1 MLPYL
6 ANLTAFHSADPNRL
20 RELETLLS
28 QQAPSCPIV
37 RAHPNWIVQMRP
49 LPHGPEFTATLA
61 ENGLFF
67 VEGPEYFQSKL
78 GEINAHPLLHALRQ
92 DDPDFL
98 KFDADLGFLHIDT
111 EGQATLV
118 RSSAGRVPLYVWALA
133 GVVAISSTLQ
143 QRIHCFPDHPADLDP
158 LVCAM
163 HASGVLVFPNG
174 RTSLAGVQMLET
186 GHFLRVRVDGV
197 AHPRKYWPV
206 PCATLTPT
214 PAGEWLDRAAELRD
228 LLSQNLDREL
238 SETHNNLVSFSG
250 GVDSSCV
257 VSLGRRLAKPIVTY
271 SLWPPGGSLNTPQNQ
286 RIERIRKEFN
296 VTEHLTHEL
305 SIGVRAEFLMLSP
318 PLPLFQFHPVLCYLP
333 ELVRRWQPVTLT
345 GGEYADRLL
354 GGRGQTLWDLCRD
367 SSLGVLWRSTV
378 VKDFVRLF
386 AARTLG
392 EVGPGRKFRGSPYAL
407 ALKSWIRTEVKEEYG
422 AWLQEGSA
430 EAANDSFPRWHLRQ
444 RIRMNAAITM
454 NWEACSR
461 LNVRRTY
468 PFLTRK
474 LLDLALTTHPADHYG
489 RSPRQGRSSAKL
501 LLREALHALVP
512 SANLYQTDK
521 PLPNRVPKVQI
532 PPNPWPGRLTG
543 LDELAPIVS
552 QELLGPLSSQAV
564 GPFDALLI
572 LGLLN
577 IVRSLRN

>member
-1 MLPYL
+1 M
-6 ANLTAFHSADPNRL
+6 
-20 RELETLLS
+20 LS

-67 VEGPEYFQSKL
+67 VEGPEYFQSVS
-78 GEINAHPLLHALRQ
+78 GEFSLRPLLHALWQ
-92 DDPDFL
+92 DNPDFL
-98 KFDADLGFLHIDT
+98 KFDTDLGFLHIDA
-111 EGQATLV
+111 EGQATLL
-118 RSSAGRVPLYVWALA
+118 RSCAGRVPLYVWTLA

-143 QRIHCFPDHPADLDP
+143 QRIHCFPDHPAELDP

-163 HASGVLVFPNG
+163 HASGVSVFPNG

-186 GHFLRVRVDGV
+186 GHFLRVQSGGV
-197 AHPRKYWPV
+197 ARPRKYWPV
-206 PCATLTPT
+206 PCKALTPT
-214 PAGEWLDRAAELRD
+214 PASEWLDRAAELRE

-238 SETHNNLVSFSG
+238 SDSHNNLVSFSG

-271 SLWPPGGSLNTPQNQ
+271 SLWPPGGSQGTPQNQ
-286 RIERIRKEFN
+286 HIERIRMEFGI
-296 VTEHLTHEL
+296 TEHLTHEL
-305 SIGVRAEFLMLSP
+305 SVALRAEFLVLST
-318 PLPLFQFHPVLCYLP
+318 PLPLFQMHPVLCFLP
-333 ELVRRWQPVTLT
+333 ELVHRWQPVTLT

-354 GGRGQTLWDLCRD
+354 GGRGQTLWDLSRD
-367 SSLGVLWRSTV
+367 SSLSVLWRSTA
-378 VKDFVRLF
+378 VKDFVRLC

-407 ALKSWIRTEVKEEYG
+407 ALKSWIRAEVKEEYKD
-422 AWLQEGSA
+422 WLRERSA
-430 EAANDSFPRWHLRQ
+430 EADNDSFPRWHLRQ

-474 LLDLALTTHPADHYG
+474 LLDLALTSHPADHYG
-489 RSPRQGRSSAKL
+489 RSPRQGPSSAKL
-501 LLREALHALVP
+501 LLREGLHALVP
-512 SANLYQTDK
+512 SENLHQTDK
-521 PLPNRVPKVQI
+521 PLPNRRVTAQI
-532 PPNPWPGRLTG
+532 PVNLSAGRLTHLDALARVVSPEFLG
-543 LDELAPIVS
+543 LPPTNAVQPI
-552 QELLGPLSSQAV
+552 
-564 GPFDALLI
+564 DALLI
-572 LGLLN
+572 AGLLN
-577 IVRSLRN
+577 IVRALRT